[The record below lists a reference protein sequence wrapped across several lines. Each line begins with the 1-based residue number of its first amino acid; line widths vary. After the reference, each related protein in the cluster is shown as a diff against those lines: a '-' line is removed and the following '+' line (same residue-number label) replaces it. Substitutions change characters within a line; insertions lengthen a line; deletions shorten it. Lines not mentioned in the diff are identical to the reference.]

1 VSRRRGPSASGP
13 GAESRPAGL
22 LLAATVLGLAA
33 VGGVLVATARGGA
46 GRAVTGP
53 APGLPA
59 VTVAPV
65 TAAAGSSALG
75 AEGPASAAG
84 AAAGSPAG
92 VSWVLFQGVALPEG
106 SPAGP
111 RVVNGQVRAGY
122 THDAAGAL
130 LAAVQI
136 STRMLLTPGDGW
148 QQVVAEQV
156 LPGPG
161 RELFRAQRAQLSAL
175 PDAVPGGFGQFAG
188 YRFATV
194 TPEVAVAQV
203 VNRFGSETGA
213 APVLQVSTLTVR
225 WAAGPAGPDWRLEMQ
240 PDGTPTPTQQRVADL
255 LGFVVWGAP

>member
-1 VSRRRGPSASGP
+1 M
-13 GAESRPAGL
+13 

-33 VGGVLVATARGGA
+33 VGGVLVATARGRV

-53 APGLPA
+53 APGRPA
-59 VTVAPV
+59 VAAAPV
-65 TAAAGSSALG
+65 PPAAGSSALS
-75 AEGPASAAG
+75 AKGPVSAAG
-84 AAAGSPAG
+84 DIAASPAG
-92 VSWVLFQGVALPEG
+92 VAWVLFQGVALPEG
-106 SPAGP
+106 SRSGP
-111 RVVNGQVRAGY
+111 RVVDGPVRAGY

-148 QQVVAEQV
+148 RRVLAVQV

-161 RELFRAQRAQLSAL
+161 REVFRVQRAQLSA
-175 PDAVPGGFGQFAG
+175 PADAVSAGFGQFAG

-194 TPEVAVAQV
+194 TPEVAVVQV
-203 VNRFGSETGA
+203 VTRFGSQTGA
-213 APVLQVSTLTVR
+213 AAVLQVSTLTVR

-240 PDGTPTPTQQRVADL
+240 PDGTPTPTQQRAADL